1 MHRIAGDDLQTI
13 ILILSR
19 IETTTEPRERKFMRY
34 VVLISTLLMSFN
46 VWAQEGAGAS
56 LTSTKSRWAHESELA
71 LVNID
76 GNSTSESYNAKQK
89 TVYKYELDT
98 YSLAGHYLRAK
109 SNGTET
115 ALAWDFT
122 LRYEHAFTDT
132 FSGYLA
138 YGSDAAPYGGYVQH
152 DNTDIGGKYFFMKS
166 EPRNFFAETGYR
178 YTKNIGD
185 PKNPYYSFGR
195 LYSEYN
201 EVYDQ
206 TLSYRFWVE
215 YLPNF
220 TDNNV
225 YYINGE
231 PSVSFVLSS
240 YISLRVAYTMKYHN
254 ALTIPNE
261 KRLDTTSTVSL
272 VAKF

>member
-1 MHRIAGDDLQTI
+1 
-13 ILILSR
+13 
-19 IETTTEPRERKFMRY
+19 MRY
-34 VVLISTLLMSFN
+34 VVLVSTLLMSLSLF
-46 VWAQEGAGAS
+46 AQEGAGGPAETAAS
-56 LTSTKSRWAHESELA
+56 PKRWDHESELA

-76 GNSTSESYNAKQK
+76 GNATSESYSAKQK
-89 TVYKYELDT
+89 TVYQYLLNS

-109 SNGTET
+109 SGGTET
-115 ALAWDFT
+115 SLAWDFT
-122 LRYEHAFTDT
+122 LRFEHAFTDT

-138 YGSDAAPYGGYVQH
+138 YGSDAAPYNGYIQH
-152 DNTDIGGKYFFMKS
+152 DNSDVGGKYFFIKS
-166 EPRNFFAETGYR
+166 EPRTFIGETGYR

-195 LYSEYN
+195 VYSEYN
-201 EVYDQ
+201 EVVDQ

-231 PSVSFVLSS
+231 PSVSFVLST
-240 YISLRVAYTMKYHN
+240 YISLRLAYTMKYHN
-254 ALTIPNE
+254 ALTLPNE
-261 KRLDTTSTVSL
+261 KRMDTTLTSSL